1 VVPNVPVRTG
11 TNAFLRHS
19 PETGASD
26 AKVLLRFL
34 DHKAFVHDHVG
45 TDLADVPSAR
55 RRAAAQAR
63 NIIDEGRAN
72 GEDRSDWVFEIKDEA
87 AHTVLTMPFSQAL
100 RADEDTS
107 PGEVPPAG
115 PHSQRAL
122 TNPDSTPGTGMLP
135 PVGLSDD
142 PNMQSTS

>member
-1 VVPNVPVRTG
+1 MPK
-11 TNAFLRHS
+11 FFF
-19 PETGASD
+19 D
-26 AKVLLRFL
+26 FW

-45 TDLADVPSAR
+45 IDLADVPSVR

-107 PGEVPPAG
+107 PREVPPAG

-135 PVGLSDD
+135 PIGLSDD
-142 PNMQSTS
+142 PNMQSTSEERAKLSRTPATQSKDPAISNV

>member
-1 VVPNVPVRTG
+1 
-11 TNAFLRHS
+11 
-19 PETGASD
+19 
-26 AKVLLRFL
+26 L

-45 TDLADVPSAR
+45 IDLADVPSAR

-122 TNPDSTPGTGMLP
+122 TNPDSRPGTGMLP

-142 PNMQSTS
+142 PNMRSTS